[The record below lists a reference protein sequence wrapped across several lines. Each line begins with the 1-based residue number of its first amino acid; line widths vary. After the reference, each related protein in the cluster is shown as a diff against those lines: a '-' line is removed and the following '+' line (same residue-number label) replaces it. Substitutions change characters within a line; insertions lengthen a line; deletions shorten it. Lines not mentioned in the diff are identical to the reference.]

1 MANWDGVDWVAF
13 NPPVIEE
20 FRATKGQPGGRWA
33 GNPMILLTT
42 TGARSG
48 RELISPLTY
57 HVDGSGVAGGV
68 VVIASAAGAP
78 KSPAWYHNLVA
89 HPDVV
94 VELGE
99 ERFPA
104 RAEVAAGPERAR
116 LFEDRVALMPRFGEY
131 RLKTS
136 RAIPVVVLRRAG

>member
-1 MANWDGVDWVAF
+1 MAKWDGVDWVAF

-42 TGARSG
+42 VGARSG
-48 RELISPLTY
+48 RELTSPLTY
-57 HVDGSGVAGGV
+57 NLDGGDI

-99 ERFPA
+99 ERFAA
-104 RAEVAAGPERAR
+104 RAEVAAEPERTR
-116 LFEDRVALMPRFGEY
+116 LFDDRIALMPRFGEY
-131 RLKTS
+131 QQKTT
-136 RAIPVVVLRRAG
+136 RTIPVVVLRRIP

>member
-1 MANWDGVDWVAF
+1 MANWDGVDWLAF

-20 FRATKGQPGGRWA
+20 FRTTKGQPGGRFA

-42 TGARSG
+42 KGARSG

-57 HVDGSGVAGGV
+57 HLDGDRIDGGI

-94 VELGE
+94 IELGE
-99 ERFPA
+99 EQFAA
-104 RAEVAAGPERAR
+104 RAKAAIEPERTR
-116 LFEDRVALMPRFGEY
+116 LFQDRILLMPRFGEY
-131 RLKTS
+131 QQKTT
-136 RAIPVVVLRRAG
+136 RTIPVVVLRRVG

>member
-20 FRATKGQPGGRWA
+20 FRAAKGQPGGRFA

-42 TGARSG
+42 KGARSG
-48 RELISPLTY
+48 RELVSPLTF
-57 HVDGSGVAGGV
+57 HRDGDGADGGI

-89 HPDVV
+89 EPDVL

-99 ERFPA
+99 ERFAA
-104 RAEVAAGPERAR
+104 RAEVAGDPERSR
-116 LFEDRVALMPRFGEY
+116 LFDDRVALPRLG
-131 RLKTS
+131 RCPQRGS
-136 RAIPVVVLRRAG
+136 VRHD